1 MSPTWRSDESDQRRR
16 ECDRKTGRDDDGIPD
31 QGSTCGRC
39 NVRHMP
45 DATTFALFAAASLA
59 FLAIPGPSVF
69 YIVTRGLAQGRRAGV
84 TSMLGVQA
92 GGLVHVVAA
101 AFGVSA
107 LIASSATAFT
117 VVKYAG
123 AAYLV
128 LLGVRKLLAR
138 DDGDAEPEPVGR
150 SSASRLFWQG
160 VLVNVLNP
168 KTALFF
174 LAFLPQFVDPAA
186 GPVAPQMLV
195 LGTMLVGL
203 GVLSDGTYALVAA
216 RAGQSLRRAAAR
228 RRRLERLSGGVFVC
242 LGVVAALAGE
252 PRSSS

>member
-1 MSPTWRSDESDQRRR
+1 
-16 ECDRKTGRDDDGIPD
+16 
-31 QGSTCGRC
+31 
-39 NVRHMP
+39 VP
-45 DATTFALFAAASLA
+45 DASTFLLFAAAGLA

-69 YIVTRGLAQGRRAGV
+69 YIVTRSLVQGRRAGV

-107 LIASSATAFT
+107 LIASSAEAFT

-138 DDGDAEPEPVGR
+138 ADEEADFEPAGG
-150 SSASRLFWQG
+150 SSPKHLFWHG
-160 VLVNVLNP
+160 VIVNVLNP

-174 LAFLPQFVDPAA
+174 LAFLPQFVDPSA

-195 LGTMLVGL
+195 LGTLLVGL

-216 RAGQSLRRAAAR
+216 GAGRRLRSAAAT
-228 RRRLERLSGGVFVC
+228 RRLLERVSGGVFVG
-242 LGVVAALAGE
+242 LGVVAAVAGE
-252 PRSSS
+252 PRKH

>member
-1 MSPTWRSDESDQRRR
+1 
-16 ECDRKTGRDDDGIPD
+16 
-31 QGSTCGRC
+31 
-39 NVRHMP
+39 VP
-45 DATTFALFAAASLA
+45 DASTFVLFAAAALA

-69 YIVTRGLAQGRRAGV
+69 YIVTRSLVQGRRAGV

-107 LIASSATAFT
+107 LIASSAEAFT

-128 LLGVRKLLAR
+128 LLGARKLFGR
-138 DDGDAEPEPVGR
+138 DDEEADPEPAGP
-150 SSASRLFWQG
+150 SSPKHLFWHG
-160 VLVNVLNP
+160 VIVNVLNP

-174 LAFLPQFVDPAA
+174 LAFLPQFVDPSA

-195 LGTMLVGL
+195 LGTLLVGL
-203 GVLSDGTYALVAA
+203 GVLSDGTYALLAA
-216 RAGQSLRRAAAR
+216 GAGRRLRSAAAT
-228 RRRLERLSGGVFVC
+228 RRRLERVSGGVFVG

-252 PRSSS
+252 PRKR

>member
-1 MSPTWRSDESDQRRR
+1 MSPTWRSDENDQRRR
-16 ECDRKTGRDDDGIPD
+16 ECDRKTRRDDDDIPD
-31 QGSTCGRC
+31 QGSTWGRC
-39 NVRHMP
+39 NVPHMP
-45 DATTFALFAAASLA
+45 DASTFILFAAASLA

-69 YIVTRGLAQGRRAGV
+69 YIVTRGLTQGRRAGV

-117 VVKYAG
+117 IVKYAG

-138 DDGDAEPEPVGR
+138 GESDDEPDPTGPL
-150 SSASRLFWQG
+150 SASRLFWQG
-160 VLVNVLNP
+160 VVVNVLNP

-195 LGTMLVGL
+195 LGTLLVGL

-228 RRRLERLSGGVFVC
+228 RRRLERLSGGVFVS

-252 PRSSS
+252 PRRTS

>member
-1 MSPTWRSDESDQRRR
+1 
-16 ECDRKTGRDDDGIPD
+16 
-31 QGSTCGRC
+31 
-39 NVRHMP
+39 MP
-45 DATTFALFAAASLA
+45 DATTFALFAAACLA
-59 FLAIPGPSVF
+59 FLVIPGPSVF
-69 YIVTRGLAQGRRAGV
+69 YIVTRSLVQGRRAGV

-107 LIASSATAFT
+107 LIASSAAAFT

-128 LLGVRKLLAR
+128 FLGLRKLLGR
-138 DDGDAEPEPVGR
+138 DHAALEDVPHG
-150 SSASRLFWQG
+150 SASTAHLFTHG
-160 VLVNVLNP
+160 VIVNVLNP

-174 LAFLPQFVDPAA
+174 LAFLPQFVDPSA

-195 LGTMLVGL
+195 LGTMLVCI
-203 GVLSDGTYALVAA
+203 GVLSDGTYALLAAGAGNKLRSAVAT
-216 RAGQSLRRAAAR
+216 RRK
-228 RRRLERLSGGVFVC
+228 LERVSGGVFVG

-252 PRSSS
+252 PRQS

>member
-1 MSPTWRSDESDQRRR
+1 
-16 ECDRKTGRDDDGIPD
+16 
-31 QGSTCGRC
+31 
-39 NVRHMP
+39 MP
-45 DATTFALFAAASLA
+45 DATTFLLFAAAGLA

-69 YIVTRGLAQGRRAGV
+69 YIVTRSLVQGRRAGV
-84 TSMLGVQA
+84 TSMLGVQT

-107 LIASSATAFT
+107 LIASSAEAFT

-128 LLGVRKLLAR
+128 LLGVRKLTAR
-138 DDGDAEPEPVGR
+138 DDEGTDYEPSGPS
-150 SSASRLFWQG
+150 SSAHLFWHG
-160 VLVNVLNP
+160 VIVNVLNP

-186 GPVAPQMLV
+186 GPVWPQMLV
-195 LGTMLVGL
+195 LGTLLVAL
-203 GVLSDGTYALVAA
+203 GVLSDGTYALLAAGAGSKLREAA
-216 RAGQSLRRAAAR
+216 RARRV
-228 RRRLERLSGGVFVC
+228 LERVSGGVFVG

-252 PRSSS
+252 PRRR

>member
-1 MSPTWRSDESDQRRR
+1 
-16 ECDRKTGRDDDGIPD
+16 
-31 QGSTCGRC
+31 
-39 NVRHMP
+39 MP
-45 DATTFALFAAASLA
+45 DATTFAVFALACLA

-69 YIVTRGLAQGRRAGV
+69 YIVTRSLVQGRRAGV
-84 TSMLGVQA
+84 TSMLGVQV

-107 LIASSATAFT
+107 LIASSAAAFT

-128 LLGVRKLLAR
+128 FLGVRKLMAR
-138 DDGDAEPEPVGR
+138 DAGEEIELEPRGAR
-150 SSASRLFWQG
+150 TTAQLFGHG
-160 VLVNVLNP
+160 VVVNVLNP

-174 LAFLPQFVDPAA
+174 LAFLPQFVDPDA

-203 GVLSDGTYALVAA
+203 GVLSDGTYALIAAGAGNRLRSAA
-216 RAGQSLRRAAAR
+216 RT
-228 RRRLERLSGGVFVC
+228 RRRLEKLSGGVFIG
-242 LGVVAALAGE
+242 LGLAAAFAGE
-252 PRSSS
+252 PKRS

>member
-1 MSPTWRSDESDQRRR
+1 
-16 ECDRKTGRDDDGIPD
+16 
-31 QGSTCGRC
+31 
-39 NVRHMP
+39 VP
-45 DATTFALFAAASLA
+45 DASIFLLFAAAGLA

-69 YIVTRGLAQGRRAGV
+69 YIVTRSLVQGRRAGV

-107 LIASSATAFT
+107 LIASSAEAFT

-128 LLGVRKLLAR
+128 LLGVRKLTA
-138 DDGDAEPEPVGR
+138 GDEEAADYEPIGPS
-150 SSASRLFWQG
+150 SSAHLFWHG
-160 VLVNVLNP
+160 VIVNVLNP

-186 GPVAPQMLV
+186 GPVWPQMLV
-195 LGTMLVGL
+195 LGTLLVVL
-203 GVLSDGTYALVAA
+203 GVLSDGAYALLAAGAGSKLRSVA
-216 RAGQSLRRAAAR
+216 RTRRV
-228 RRRLERLSGGVFVC
+228 LERVSGGVFVG

-252 PRSSS
+252 PRRR

>member
-1 MSPTWRSDESDQRRR
+1 
-16 ECDRKTGRDDDGIPD
+16 
-31 QGSTCGRC
+31 
-39 NVRHMP
+39 MP
-45 DATTFALFAAASLA
+45 DATTFAVFALACLA

-69 YIVTRGLAQGRRAGV
+69 YIVTRSLVQGRRAGV

-128 LLGVRKLLAR
+128 FLGLRKLLTR
-138 DDGDAEPEPVGR
+138 DIPEDVEIEPRAPRSTAE
-150 SSASRLFWQG
+150 LFG
-160 VLVNVLNP
+160 HGLVVNVLNP

-174 LAFLPQFVDPAA
+174 LAFLPQFVDPDA

-195 LGTMLVGL
+195 LGTLLVGL

-216 RAGQSLRRAAAR
+216 GAGNKLRSAAR
-228 RRRLERLSGGVFVC
+228 ARRRLEKISGGVFVA
-242 LGVVAALAGE
+242 LGLAAAFAGE
-252 PRSSS
+252 PKQS

>member
-1 MSPTWRSDESDQRRR
+1 
-16 ECDRKTGRDDDGIPD
+16 
-31 QGSTCGRC
+31 
-39 NVRHMP
+39 MP
-45 DATTFALFAAASLA
+45 DATTFALFALACLA

-69 YIVTRGLAQGRRAGV
+69 YIVTRSLVQGRRAGV

-107 LIASSATAFT
+107 LIASSAAAFT

-128 LLGVRKLLAR
+128 FLGLRKLLAR
-138 DDGDAEPEPVGR
+138 EDGEEIEIEPRGPR
-150 SSASRLFWQG
+150 STAQLFGHG
-160 VLVNVLNP
+160 VIVNVLNP

-174 LAFLPQFVDPAA
+174 LAFLPQFVDPNA
-186 GPVAPQMLV
+186 GAVAPQMLV

-203 GVLSDGTYALVAA
+203 GVLSDGTYALLAAGAGNKLRSAA
-216 RAGQSLRRAAAR
+216 RT
-228 RRRLERLSGGVFVC
+228 RRRLEKVSGGVFVG
-242 LGVVAALAGE
+242 LGLAAAFAGE
-252 PRSSS
+252 PKQS

>member
-1 MSPTWRSDESDQRRR
+1 
-16 ECDRKTGRDDDGIPD
+16 
-31 QGSTCGRC
+31 
-39 NVRHMP
+39 VP
-45 DATTFALFAAASLA
+45 DASTFLLFAAAALA

-69 YIVTRGLAQGRRAGV
+69 YIVTRSLVQGRRAGV

-107 LIASSATAFT
+107 LIASSAEAFT

-128 LLGVRKLLAR
+128 LLGVRKLLER
-138 DDGDAEPEPVGR
+138 DDEDADLEPAR
-150 SSASRLFWQG
+150 SSSPKHLFWHG
-160 VLVNVLNP
+160 VIVNVLNP

-174 LAFLPQFVDPAA
+174 LAFLPQFVDPSA

-195 LGTMLVGL
+195 LGTLLVGL
-203 GVLSDGTYALVAA
+203 GVLSDGTYALLAA
-216 RAGQSLRRAAAR
+216 GAG
-228 RRRLERLSGGVFVC
+228 RRLRSAASTRRLLERVSGGVFVG
-242 LGVVAALAGE
+242 LGVVAAVAGE
-252 PRSSS
+252 PRKR

>member
-1 MSPTWRSDESDQRRR
+1 
-16 ECDRKTGRDDDGIPD
+16 
-31 QGSTCGRC
+31 
-39 NVRHMP
+39 VP
-45 DATTFALFAAASLA
+45 DASTFLLFAAAALA

-69 YIVTRGLAQGRRAGV
+69 YIVTRSLAQGRRAGV

-107 LIASSATAFT
+107 LIASSAEAFT
-117 VVKYAG
+117 LVKYAG

-128 LLGVRKLLAR
+128 LLGVRKLLGR
-138 DDGDAEPEPVGR
+138 DEGEAGLDPAGPTSPKH
-150 SSASRLFWQG
+150 LFWHG
-160 VLVNVLNP
+160 VIVNVLNP

-174 LAFLPQFVDPAA
+174 LAFLPQFVDPSA

-195 LGTMLVGL
+195 LGTLLVGL
-203 GVLSDGTYALVAA
+203 GVLSDGSYALLAA
-216 RAGQSLRRAAAR
+216 GAGRRLRSAAAT
-228 RRRLERLSGGVFVC
+228 RRRLERVSGGVFVG

-252 PRSSS
+252 PRKG